1 MNKWLVALIVL
12 VACFVVAAIASRVV
26 KSLLGAPSRPDQ
38 LQTLAEVISKFVF
51 SAIAA
56 AGLMAAAG
64 VANPESVKP
73 IPGRLIAYFPKVLV
87 AGALIIVGNVAGTVV
102 GLAAGRAALR
112 ATGAPRPSLE
122 RIVRSV
128 IMGLAVVIA
137 VGQLGVDTRI
147 VQLLLS
153 GIVYSFAAAAALLV
167 GLGGREVA
175 RHLAAGR
182 AVRSTLRPGDVV
194 EVAGVSGTVKVVRPT
209 SVELEQADGGVLVVP
224 HGRVIE
230 AIMTVRRA
238 PTAGPDA
245 SRA

>member
-1 MNKWLVALIVL
+1 VNKWLVALIVL
-12 VACFVVAAIASRVV
+12 VGSFVVAAVVSRVA
-26 KSLLGAPSRPDQ
+26 KKLLSAPSRPDV
-38 LQTLAEVISKFVF
+38 LQGLADVISKFAF
-51 SAIAA
+51 SAVVA

-64 VANPESVKP
+64 VGSPESVRP

-87 AGALIIVGNVAGTVV
+87 AGALVIVGNVAGTLV
-102 GLAAGRAALR
+102 GLAAGRAALK

-122 RIVRSV
+122 RIVRTV
-128 IMGLAVVIA
+128 IMALFVVIA

-182 AVRSTLRPGDVV
+182 SVRSTLQLGDHV
-194 EVAGVSGTVKVVRPT
+194 EVAGVSGRVVAVRPT

-224 HGRVIE
+224 HGRAIE

-238 PTAGPDA
+238 PTSPGPKPV
-245 SRA
+245 